1 MTIQPYEAHPVATR
15 PSLLDPATD
24 SWTAVVSDAIKLAE
38 VIAPTEFV
46 PAGLRGSIPKVTA
59 AILHGRELGLP
70 PLTALAGVH
79 VIAGKAG
86 ISAELMRA
94 LILQAGHQLAITEST
109 ASRCVMQGRRTGWEE
124 WTKVAYTMEEAIKSG
139 DAKKNPNYSSRPAD
153 MLLARATTRLAR
165 MIFADVTHGLRSAE
179 ELQDMAG
186 DDTGEVYVV
195 PEVEQVT
202 VSRQAAPSAPAV
214 EAAPA
219 PARGAR
225 AGSPAG
231 AAGGEAAGP
240 ATPAASPRERRRP
253 PLTRRGAA
261 APEEASEQPET
272 SEPAPEPSQDAP
284 AAPAAPSDS
293 DLFRK
298 AVQAAVMHFQR
309 LEVTERDERLWASQ
323 VLIGRPIS
331 STNELSLAEV
341 RDLAKRLERMRDHA
355 ALEAALADGQ
365 GDE

>member
-1 MTIQPYEAHPVATR
+1 MTIQPYEASAPA
-15 PSLLDPATD
+15 LLSPTTD
-24 SWTAVVSDAIKLAE
+24 SWVAVAQDVIKLAE

-46 PAGLRGSIPKVTA
+46 PAGLRGSVPKVTA

-124 WTKVAYTMEEAIKSG
+124 WTKVAYTMEEAVKSG
-139 DAKKNPNYSSRPAD
+139 DAKKNPNYGSRPAD

-202 VSRQAAPSAPAV
+202 VSRQAASPAPAV

-219 PARGAR
+219 SARGTR

-231 AAGGEAAGP
+231 AAGGEVAGSAA
-240 ATPAASPRERRRP
+240 PAASPRERRRP

-261 APEEASEQPET
+261 PEQRAEPET
-272 SEPAPEPSQDAP
+272 PEPAPEPSQDAP
-284 AAPAAPSDS
+284 PEPAAPSDS

-309 LEVTERDERLWASQ
+309 LDVTERDERLWASQ
-323 VLIGRPIS
+323 VLVGRPIG
-331 STNELSLAEV
+331 STNELTLAEV
-341 RDLAKRLERMRDHA
+341 RDLAKKLERMRDHA

>member
-1 MTIQPYEAHPVATR
+1 MTIQPYEAHPVAATR

-46 PAGLRGSIPKVTA
+46 PAGLRGSVPKVTA

-79 VIAGKAG
+79 VISGKAG

-139 DAKKNPNYSSRPAD
+139 DAKKNPNYSSRPGD

-202 VSRQAAPSAPAV
+202 VSRQAAPPAPAI

-219 PARGAR
+219 SARGTR

-231 AAGGEAAGP
+231 AAGGGAAGGD
-240 ATPAASPRERRRP
+240 APAAPPRKRP

-261 APEEASEQPET
+261 APAAQPEPVQAV
-272 SEPAPEPSQDAP
+272 PAAEPEPSQDTA

-309 LEVTERDERLWASQ
+309 LEVTERAERLWASQ
-323 VLIGRPIS
+323 VLVGRPIS
-331 STNELSLAEV
+331 STNELTLAEV
-341 RDLAKRLERMRDHA
+341 RDLAKKLERLRDHD
-355 ALEAALADGQ
+355 ALEAALAEGQ

>member
-1 MTIQPYEAHPVATR
+1 MTIQPYEAHPVAAR

-24 SWTAVVSDAIKLAE
+24 SWTAVVSDAIKLAQ

-46 PAGLRGSIPKVTA
+46 PAGLRGSVPKVTA

-139 DAKKNPNYSSRPAD
+139 DAKKNPNYGSRPAD

-219 PARGAR
+219 SVRGAR

-231 AAGGEAAGP
+231 AAGGEVAGP

-253 PLTRRGAA
+253 PLTRRGPA
-261 APEEASEQPET
+261 APEESGQP
-272 SEPAPEPSQDAP
+272 EPAPEPSQDAP
-284 AAPAAPSDS
+284 PAPAAPSES

-298 AVQAAVMHFQR
+298 TVQAAVMHFQR
-309 LEVTERDERLWASQ
+309 LQVEERTERLWATQ
-323 VLIGRPIS
+323 VLVGRPVK
-331 STNELSLAEV
+331 STNELSLVEV
-341 RDLAKRLERMRDHA
+341 RELAKKLERMRDHD
-355 ALEAALADGQ
+355 ALEAALAEGQ

>member
-1 MTIQPYEAHPVATR
+1 MTIQPYEAHPVAAR

-46 PAGLRGSIPKVTA
+46 PAGLRGSVPKVTA

-79 VIAGKAG
+79 VISGKAG

-94 LILQAGHQLAITEST
+94 LILQAGHQLAISEST

-219 PARGAR
+219 SARGAR

-231 AAGGEAAGP
+231 AAGGEVAGP

-253 PLTRRGAA
+253 PLTRRGAT
-261 APEEASEQPET
+261 APEGAPERPEPET
-272 SEPAPEPSQDAP
+272 SEPATEPSQD
-284 AAPAAPSDS
+284 

-331 STNELSLAEV
+331 STNELTLAEV
-341 RDLAKRLERMRDHA
+341 RDLAKKLERLRDHD
-355 ALEAALADGQ
+355 ALEAALAEGQ